1 MKRWIR
7 LPSPAMMV
15 ALAALVMSTGGTVT
29 AAALITSADI
39 KNNTIRSVD
48 VRNGSLSGADIK
60 DSTVSGADVRNN
72 TLTGADLANNS
83 VHSAE
88 VVDGSLTGAD
98 LASNSV
104 HSAKVA
110 DGSLTGAD
118 LASNSVHSAKVVD
131 GSLTGADIDES
142 TLGQVPS
149 AANATE
155 AQNSGTV
162 DGFEANALTRVALMA
177 TSVGVT
183 IVDSHQTYGDA
194 LSITAPAAGFVMI
207 HGGTQVVNFG
217 GACTTG
223 CYAFGFVRHLQ
234 SGARSSTASAGI
246 GAAGSAT
253 MSHAW
258 VFPVEAGVN
267 TFDLRLLR
275 STGNGFVNAL
285 SAELAAIYSP
295 FGPTGT
301 GTLAA
306 DITTTGSPEQ
316 D

>member
-29 AAALITSADI
+29 AAALITSAEI

-60 DSTVSGADVRNN
+60 DSALSGADVRNN
-72 TLTGADLANNS
+72 SLTGADLANNS
-83 VHSAE
+83 V
-88 VVDGSLTGAD
+88 
-98 LASNSV
+98 NSG
-104 HSAKVA
+104 KVA

-118 LASNSVHSAKVVD
+118 LANNSVNSGKVAD

-142 TLGQVPS
+142 TMDQVPS
-149 AANATE
+149 AANATD
-155 AQNSGTV
+155 AQNAGTV

-177 TSVGVT
+177 TSVAVT
-183 IVDSHQTYGDA
+183 IADSGQSYGDT

-207 HGGTQVVNFG
+207 HGGTQVVNLG
-217 GACTTG
+217 GTCTTG

-234 SGARSSTASAGI
+234 SGAQSSTASAGI
-246 GAAGSAT
+246 GAAGAAA

-267 TFDLRLLR
+267 TFDLRMFR
-275 STGNGFVNAL
+275 STGNGFVKAL

-306 DITTTGSPEQ
+306 GITTTGSPEQ
-316 D
+316 E

>member
-29 AAALITSADI
+29 AAALITSAEI

-60 DSTVSGADVRNN
+60 DSALSGADVRNN
-72 TLTGADLANNS
+72 SLTGADLANNS
-83 VHSAE
+83 V
-88 VVDGSLTGAD
+88 
-98 LASNSV
+98 NSG
-104 HSAKVA
+104 KVA
-110 DGSLTGAD
+110 
-118 LASNSVHSAKVVD
+118 D

-142 TLGQVPS
+142 TMDQVPS
-149 AANATE
+149 AANATD
-155 AQNSGTV
+155 AQNAGTV

-177 TSVGVT
+177 TSVAVT
-183 IVDSHQTYGDA
+183 IADSGQSYGDT

-207 HGGTQVVNFG
+207 HGGTQVVNLG
-217 GACTTG
+217 GTCTTG

-234 SGARSSTASAGI
+234 SGAQSSTASAGI
-246 GAAGSAT
+246 GAAGAAA

-267 TFDLRLLR
+267 TFDLRMFR
-275 STGNGFVNAL
+275 STGNGFVKAL

-306 DITTTGSPEQ
+306 GITTTGSPEQ
-316 D
+316 E